1 MTWTADLPEEI
12 KIERRAYHKNYNR
25 EYYRN
30 NQNLRNNGK
39 MCRLRKKYIVPD
51 EHIAIFGNSLA
62 NIYKLQ
68 ELLEVIPKSLFEK
81 YMDIFES
88 GKLVIEK
95 K

>member
-12 KIERRAYHKNYNR
+12 KIERRTYHKKYNR

-39 MCRLRKKYIVPD
+39 MCRLRKKYVIPD
-51 EHIAIFGNSLA
+51 EHVQMFGNSTA
-62 NIYKLQ
+62 DIYKLQ
-68 ELLEVIPKSLFEK
+68 ELVDLIPKPLFEK
-81 YMDIFES
+81 YMYIFES